1 MDHSKALEKI
11 KKLLRLAASDNPHEA
26 ATAMRQARALME
38 KYRLEESDV
47 QLAEVYECAA
57 RSGSKMTP
65 PQWEANMVGAVSQAY
80 ACKVLF
86 MTGIGEWRFIGEMAE
101 LASYTMTLLLRQ
113 VRQSRRDFISTQLKR
128 CKTATKTKR
137 ADVFCSAWVSAVRKQ
152 VMAFAGNDEPS
163 PATAAY
169 MLKHH
174 ADTAKLDCRNRNA
187 NKGTGLRAMTDA
199 MHGFIAAGDVRL
211 NHGVNGQEQ
220 FALN

>member
-1 MDHSKALEKI
+1 MDHNKALDKI

-26 ATAMRQARALME
+26 AAAMRQARALME
-38 KYRLEESDV
+38 KYRLEESDI
-47 QLAEVYECAA
+47 QLSEVFECAA

-65 PQWEANMVGAVSQAY
+65 PQWEANLVGAVTQAY

-86 MTGIGEWRFIGEMAE
+86 MAGIGEWRFIGELAE
-101 LASYTMTLLLRQ
+101 LASYTMALLLRQ
-113 VRQSRRDFISTQLKR
+113 VRQSRRDFIGTQLKR
-128 CKTATKTKR
+128 CKPATKTKR
-137 ADVFCSAWVSAVRKQ
+137 ADVFCGAWVSAVRRQ

-174 ADTAKLDCRNRNA
+174 SETEKLDCRDRNA
-187 NKGTGLRAMTDA
+187 SKANGVRALTDA
-199 MHGFIAAGDVRL
+199 MHGVLAAGDVRL

-220 FALN
+220 LALH

>member
-1 MDHSKALEKI
+1 MDHSKAIDKI

-26 ATAMRQARALME
+26 AAAMRQARALME

-47 QLAEVYECAA
+47 QLSDVYECAA
-57 RSGSKMTP
+57 RSGSKITP
-65 PQWEANMVGAVSQAY
+65 PQWEANLVVAVSQAY

-86 MTGIGEWRFIGEMAE
+86 MSGIGEWRFIGEMAE
-101 LASYTMTLLLRQ
+101 LASYTMALLLRQ
-113 VRQSRRDFISTQLKR
+113 IRQSRRDFISTQLKR
-128 CKTATKTKR
+128 CKPATKTKR

-163 PATAAY
+163 QATEAY

-174 ADTAKLDCRNRNA
+174 AETEKLDCRDRNA
-187 NKGTGLRAMTDA
+187 NKGTGMRAMTDA

-211 NHGVNGQEQ
+211 NHGLNGQDQ
-220 FALN
+220 LSLN

>member
-1 MDHSKALEKI
+1 MDHSKALDKI

-26 ATAMRQARALME
+26 AAAMRQARALME
-38 KYRLEESDV
+38 KYRLEESEV
-47 QLAEVYECAA
+47 QLSDVYECAA
-57 RSGSKMTP
+57 RSGSKVTP

-80 ACKVLF
+80 TCKVLF
-86 MTGIGEWRFIGEMAE
+86 MSGIGEWRFIGEMAE

-113 VRQSRRDFISTQLKR
+113 VRQSRRDFISTKLKR
-128 CKTATKTKR
+128 CKAATKTKR
-137 ADVFCSAWVSAVRKQ
+137 ADVFCTAWVSAVRKQ
-152 VMAFAGNDEPS
+152 VMTFAGNDKPS

-174 ADTAKLDCRNRNA
+174 AETEKLACRDRNS
-187 NKGTGLRAMTDA
+187 NKGSGMRAMTDA

-220 FALN
+220 LALN

>member
-1 MDHSKALEKI
+1 MNHNKALEKI

-26 ATAMRQARALME
+26 AAAMRQARALME

-47 QLAEVYECAA
+47 HLSDVYECAA
-57 RSGSKMTP
+57 RSGSKITP
-65 PQWEANMVGAVSQAY
+65 PQWEANLVGAVSQAY

-86 MTGIGEWRFIGEMAE
+86 MSGIGEWRFIGELAE
-101 LASYTMTLLLRQ
+101 LASYTMALLLRQ
-113 VRQSRRDFISTQLKR
+113 IRQSRRDFISTQLKR
-128 CKTATKTKR
+128 CKPATKTKR

-163 PATAAY
+163 QATEAY

-174 ADTAKLDCRNRNA
+174 AETEKLDCRDRNA
-187 NKGTGLRAMTDA
+187 NKGTGMRAMTDA

-211 NHGVNGQEQ
+211 NHGVNGQDQ
-220 FALN
+220 LSLN

>member
-1 MDHSKALEKI
+1 MNHNKALEKI

-26 ATAMRQARALME
+26 AAAMRQARALME

-47 QLAEVYECAA
+47 HLSDVYECAA
-57 RSGSKMTP
+57 RSGSKITP
-65 PQWEANMVGAVSQAY
+65 PQWEANLVGAVSQAY

-86 MTGIGEWRFIGEMAE
+86 MSGIGEWRFIGELAE

-128 CKTATKTKR
+128 CKPATKTKR

-163 PATAAY
+163 QATEAY

-174 ADTAKLDCRNRNA
+174 AETEKLDCRDRNA
-187 NKGTGLRAMTDA
+187 NKGTGMRAMTDA

-211 NHGVNGQEQ
+211 NHGLNGQDQ
-220 FALN
+220 LSLN

>member
-1 MDHSKALEKI
+1 MNHNKALEKI

-26 ATAMRQARALME
+26 AAAMRQARALME

-47 QLAEVYECAA
+47 HLSDVYECAA
-57 RSGSKMTP
+57 RSGSKITP
-65 PQWEANMVGAVSQAY
+65 PQWEANLVGAVSQAY

-86 MTGIGEWRFIGEMAE
+86 MSGIGEWRFIGELAE

-128 CKTATKTKR
+128 CKPATKTKR

-163 PATAAY
+163 QATEAY

-174 ADTAKLDCRNRNA
+174 AETEKLDCRDRNA
-187 NKGTGLRAMTDA
+187 NKGTGMRAMTDA

>member
-1 MDHSKALEKI
+1 MDHSKAIDKI

-26 ATAMRQARALME
+26 AAAMRQARALME

-47 QLAEVYECAA
+47 QLSDVYECAA
-57 RSGSKMTP
+57 RSGSKITP
-65 PQWEANMVGAVSQAY
+65 PQWEANLVGAVSQAY

-86 MTGIGEWRFIGEMAE
+86 MSGIGEWRFIGEMAE
-101 LASYTMTLLLRQ
+101 LASYTMALLLRQ
-113 VRQSRRDFISTQLKR
+113 IRQSRRDFISTQLKR
-128 CKTATKTKR
+128 CKPATKTKR

-163 PATAAY
+163 QATEAY

-174 ADTAKLDCRNRNA
+174 AETEKLDCRDRNA
-187 NKGTGLRAMTDA
+187 NKGTGMRAMTDA

-211 NHGVNGQEQ
+211 NHGVNGQDQ
-220 FALN
+220 LSLN

>member
-1 MDHSKALEKI
+1 MDHTKALDKI

-26 ATAMRQARALME
+26 AAAMRQARALME

-47 QLAEVYECAA
+47 HLSEVYECAA

-65 PQWEANMVGAVSQAY
+65 PQWEANLAGVVTKAY
-80 ACKVLF
+80 ACKILF
-86 MTGIGEWRFIGEMAE
+86 MAGVGEWRFIGEMAE

-113 VRQSRRDFISTQLKR
+113 VRQSRRDFISTQLNR
-128 CKTATKTKR
+128 CKAATKTKR
-137 ADVFCSAWVSAVRKQ
+137 ADVFCGAWVSAVRKQ

-163 PATAAY
+163 PAAAAY

-174 ADTAKLDCRNRNA
+174 AETEKLDCRDRNA
-187 NKGTGLRAMTDA
+187 NKGTGVRAMTDA
-199 MHGFIAAGDVRL
+199 LHGILAAGDVRL

-220 FALN
+220 MVLN